1 MDNNEPK
8 YIRGKYTAAAKE
20 STKRYQAKAYDDIR
34 LRLKKGEKAIVQEIA
49 AKHNYSMNSF
59 IVEAIYRFAEELEKQ
74 ASEADEQSI
83 SNKE

>member
-1 MDNNEPK
+1 MENNEPK

-59 IVEAIYRFAEELEKQ
+59 IVEAIFRFAEELEKQ
-74 ASEADEQSI
+74 AEESTEQAEANE
-83 SNKE
+83 E

>member
-1 MDNNEPK
+1 MENNEPK

-34 LRLKKGEKAIVQEIA
+34 LRMKKGEKAIVQEIA

-59 IVEAIYRFAEELEKQ
+59 IVEAIFRFAEELEKQ
-74 ASEADEQSI
+74 AEESTEQAEANE
-83 SNKE
+83 E

>member
-1 MDNNEPK
+1 MENNEPK

-59 IVEAIYRFAEELEKQ
+59 IVEAIFRFAEELEKQ
-74 ASEADEQSI
+74 AEESTEHAEANE
-83 SNKE
+83 E

>member
-1 MDNNEPK
+1 MENNEPK

-34 LRLKKGEKAIVQEIA
+34 LRMKKGEKAIIQEIA

-59 IVEAIYRFAEELEKQ
+59 IVEAIFRFAEELEKQ
-74 ASEADEQSI
+74 AEESTEQAEANE
-83 SNKE
+83 E

>member
-1 MDNNEPK
+1 MENNEPK

-34 LRLKKGEKAIVQEIA
+34 LRMKKGEKAIIQEIA

-59 IVEAIYRFAEELEKQ
+59 IVEAIFRFAEELEKQ
-74 ASEADEQSI
+74 AEESAEQAEANE
-83 SNKE
+83 E

>member
-1 MDNNEPK
+1 MENNEPK

-59 IVEAIYRFAEELEKQ
+59 IVEAIFRFAEELEEQ
-74 ASEADEQSI
+74 AAKAAEQAASDE
-83 SNKE
+83 E